1 MENENKPI
9 DGGGKKIDELLN
21 ALENDTNASIMKL
34 TNSKIKQYKNN
45 ILQQINL
52 DRDQL
57 KSFHKKLKNYRYCD
71 DFISLQ
77 LGYYIRWI
85 SLKNPDNIKLTNGA
99 IIIDIKI
106 LDNGLHIVCKNNMN
120 RIIQIKFD
128 EVIIFQK
135 LSNQEKIILSVLDY
149 LDK

>member
-1 MENENKPI
+1 MENENKLI
-9 DGGGKKIDELLN
+9 NGGGKKIDDLLN

>member
-1 MENENKPI
+1 M
-9 DGGGKKIDELLN
+9 
-21 ALENDTNASIMKL
+21 
-34 TNSKIKQYKNN
+34 
-45 ILQQINL
+45 
-52 DRDQL
+52 
-57 KSFHKKLKNYRYCD
+57 
-71 DFISLQ
+71 SLQ

-99 IIIDIKI
+99 IIIDIKL
-106 LDNGLHIVCKNNMN
+106 LDNGMHLVCKNNMN

>member
-1 MENENKPI
+1 MNNETKMIN
-9 DGGGKKIDELLN
+9 GGGKKMDDLLN

-34 TNSKIKQYKNN
+34 TNNKIKEYKNN
-45 ILQQINL
+45 ILQQIGL
-52 DRDQL
+52 SRDDL
-57 KSFHKKLKNYRYCD
+57 KKYHKKLKDYRYCD
-71 DFISLQ
+71 DFMSIQ

-99 IIIDIKI
+99 IIIDIKL
-106 LDNGLHIVCKNNMN
+106 LDNGMHLVCKNNMN

-128 EVIIFQK
+128 EIIIFQK

>member
-1 MENENKPI
+1 MENQNKI
-9 DGGGKKIDELLN
+9 INGGGKKIDDLLN

-57 KSFHKKLKNYRYCD
+57 KLFHKKLKHYRYCD